1 MMQVLVFIFVDRDQ
15 DLDVGGL
22 GTAGILISVKG
33 YDELQDKGF
42 KDCNVPQFSL
52 YCLLKK

>member
-1 MMQVLVFIFVDRDQ
+1 MQVLVFIFVDRDQ

-33 YDELQDKGF
+33 YDELQDKSF